1 MFQVLVAN
9 CVWIN
14 VILLDDYIFEENSLL
29 DKTRLF
35 KFSET
40 PNIS

>member
-14 VILLDDYIFEENSLL
+14 VDDYIFEENSLL